1 MRTFIDEA
9 GIFIDPAQ
17 TNLHKVSVVGGLVIP
32 DDTYESVLNSFRFLK
47 QRWGVSGEVKGNEL
61 NETQVNELIQELQK
75 HNVLFDAVI
84 TDAKFLNDSIIAKHK
99 LDFSTHLL
107 NNISPYHHPNLAQQ
121 IRALS
126 TTIPEL
132 SDQLYIQSLAMTSL
146 IHHVH
151 QYSTLFYVQRFP
163 KELSRFKWIIDAK
176 QHSLTKAEKWWTNVL
191 KPVLQG
197 MSIKDPLIMLNEA
210 DYSHYQY
217 FDAKDGSRDLGTD
230 INKVMADLT
239 FCNSKNEEGL
249 QLADILTTSLRKA
262 LNGKFQEHG
271 WKDMGKIMIQG
282 NGQNV
287 LAIVLGDDMSIT
299 QRVPY
304 FHIIH
309 KLNRAGRQLIP
320 N

>member
-17 TNLHKVSVVGGLVIP
+17 TNLHKVSAVGGLVIP
-32 DDTYESVLNSFRFLK
+32 DDTYESVLDSFRFLK
-47 QRWGVSGEVKGNEL
+47 QKWGISGEVKGNEL

-75 HNVLFDAVI
+75 YNVLFDAVI
-84 TDAKFLNDSIIAKHK
+84 TDAKFLGSSTIAKHK
-99 LDFSTHLL
+99 LGFSTHLL
-107 NNISPYHHPNLAQQ
+107 NNISPHHHPNLAQQ
-121 IRALS
+121 IRGLS

-146 IHHVH
+146 IHRIH
-151 QYSTLFYVQRFP
+151 QHSTLFYVQRLP

-176 QHSLTKAEKWWTNVL
+176 QQSLTKAEKWWTNVL

-210 DYSHYQY
+210 DYTHYEY
-217 FDAKDGSRDLGTD
+217 FDAKDGSVGLGTD

-262 LNGKFQEHG
+262 LNGKFQEDG
-271 WKDMGKIMIQG
+271 WRDMGKIMIQG

-287 LAIVLGDDMSIT
+287 LAIVLGDDMPIS

-309 KLNRAGRQLIP
+309 KLNRAGRPLILD
-320 N
+320 